1 MLSMMIPNMEKN
13 IKQLF
18 YDKTRTTPDRV
29 HLYDDNVLVIQY
41 NHNIMFEL
49 DIKRRGI
56 VAIVMLYDRQDI
68 TWDAIDRL
76 HDQSI
81 QVGYVAEQNIY
92 KMVNRLINLYFK
104 YIV

>member
-1 MLSMMIPNMEKN
+1 MLSNIGKN
-13 IKQLF
+13 INKMF
-18 YDKTRTTPDRV
+18 YDKTRTIPDKV

-56 VAIVMLYDRQDI
+56 DAIVLLYDRQDNA
-68 TWDAIDRL
+68 WDQIDHL

-104 YIV
+104 YIVDVPY